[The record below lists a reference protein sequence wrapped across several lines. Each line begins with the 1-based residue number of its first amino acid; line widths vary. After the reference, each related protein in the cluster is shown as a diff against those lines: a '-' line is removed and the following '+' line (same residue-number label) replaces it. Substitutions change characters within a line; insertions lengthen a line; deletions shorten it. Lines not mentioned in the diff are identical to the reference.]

1 MYLQEE
7 NPCSWGRKNPMSSLS
22 RMKNPDLPY
31 LHVAAALRAYSTS
44 SSLDVLN
51 SLGTTASFSSL
62 SKARV
67 HYVPARP
74 CQLITVCFMFH
85 ILTIPCVLS
94 LVDHCHI
101 RHASPP
107 LRPIEGVR
115 GIHPFYHPNTKR
127 RKRDVCVPGYL
138 LCLGPSH

>member
-1 MYLQEE
+1 
-7 NPCSWGRKNPMSSLS
+7 MSHLS
-22 RMKNPDLPY
+22 RMKNPCFAMSVRSSGPAGLQ
-31 LHVAAALRAYSTS
+31 LRP
-44 SSLDVLN
+44 VLLGCSN
-51 SLGTTASFSSL
+51 SLGTTASFLGL
-62 SKARV
+62 SKTRV

-74 CQLITVCFMFH
+74 CQSIAICFVFH

-94 LVDHCHI
+94 PADHCHI

-115 GIHPFYHPNTKR
+115 GIHPFYHPNTER
-127 RKRDVCVPGYL
+127 RKRDVCAPGYL